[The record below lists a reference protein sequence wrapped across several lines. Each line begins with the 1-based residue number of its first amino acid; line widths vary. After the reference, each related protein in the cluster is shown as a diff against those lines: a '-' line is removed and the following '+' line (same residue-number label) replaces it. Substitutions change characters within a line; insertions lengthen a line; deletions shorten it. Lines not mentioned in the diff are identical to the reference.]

1 MKTTRIAVLG
11 AGGRMGAAIIKCAV
25 RATGIKLVAAIEQ
38 QGHPSIGKDAG
49 EVSGIA
55 KCGVKI
61 SSNLRAMADAAVAI
75 DFTLHT
81 AVAANARLAAELGK
95 PMVIGTTGLDNSESA
110 AVRAAA
116 ARVPIVWAPN
126 MSLGVNLL
134 FAMVSKAASVLGPDY
149 HVEIEETHH
158 VHKKDAPS
166 GTALRLGERIAA
178 GRGVD
183 FRTVMQ
189 YVDEESDA
197 PAQPGKITIRSHRI
211 GEVVGDHTVVFKS
224 DGETV
229 ELTHHAWSRDAFA
242 LGALCAARWVV
253 SQAPGLYDM
262 QTVLGL

>member
-1 MKTTRIAVLG
+1 M
-11 AGGRMGAAIIKCAV
+11 
-25 RATGIKLVAAIEQ
+25 RATDIKLVAAIEQ
-38 QGHPSIGKDAG
+38 QEHPSIGKDAG

-61 SSNLRAMADAAVAI
+61 SSNLRTIADADVAI

-81 AVAANARLAAELGK
+81 AVPAKARLAAELGK
-95 PMVIGTTGLDNSESA
+95 PMVIGTTGLDDSETA

-116 ARVPIVWAPN
+116 AKVPIVWAPN

-134 FAMVSKAASVLGPDY
+134 FALVSKAAAVLGPDY
-149 HVEIEETHH
+149 LVEIEETHH

-183 FRTVMQ
+183 FRAVMHH
-189 YVDEESDA
+189 VDEESDA

-211 GEVVGDHTVVFKS
+211 GEVVGDHTVVFKNEA
-224 DGETV
+224 ETV
-229 ELTHHAWSRDAFA
+229 ELTHHAWSRDALA
-242 LGALCAARWVV
+242 MGALYATRWVV
-253 SQAPGLYDM
+253 GHAPGLYDM
-262 QTVLGL
+262 QAVMGL